1 MTASSATAAPDDRI
15 PLVLRL
21 YHGALAASFVGAW
34 ALESAWREA
43 HECLGYILAGL
54 LLWRLFYGLSGQQAL
69 RFATFI
75 VGPRRLWRYASDLCH
90 GRAALRIGYNPLAG
104 WAIAGQMLLLGALAC
119 SGHWLTTDT
128 FWGND
133 ALQSTHALLVDAMW
147 VMIVL
152 HLGGVTLA
160 SLRSRRVLPLAML
173 SGRRYPH

>member
-43 HECLGYILAGL
+43 HEWLGYTLAGL
-54 LLWRLFYGLSGQQAL
+54 LLWRLFYGLNGPQAL
-69 RFATFI
+69 RFTTFI
-75 VGPRRLWRYASDLCH
+75 VGPRQLWRYASDLCH

-104 WAIAGQMLLLGALAC
+104 WAIAGHMLLLGALAC